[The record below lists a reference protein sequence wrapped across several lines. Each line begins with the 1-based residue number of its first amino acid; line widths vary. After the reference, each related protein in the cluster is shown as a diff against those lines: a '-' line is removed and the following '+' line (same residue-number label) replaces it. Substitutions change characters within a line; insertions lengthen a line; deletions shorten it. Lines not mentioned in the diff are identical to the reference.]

1 MGHIVVGGWI
11 QYFAYVQYMGHTLS
25 NVLVKYYES
34 TVAIFVP
41 YMSNL
46 HSQIY
51 SGLSLI
57 FAILRKFRVRALE
70 AGVNI
75 VFFLS
80 NRSKKVTLGP
90 FFRSKTTKIVY
101 VTKKLFQTQ
110 VGWFQNSLK
119 IAHFLPLLH
128 NVLL

>member
-70 AGVNI
+70 ASVNI
-75 VFFLS
+75 VFFYPIDQ
-80 NRSKKVTLGP
+80 KK
-90 FFRSKTTKIVY
+90 
-101 VTKKLFQTQ
+101 
-110 VGWFQNSLK
+110 SL
-119 IAHFLPLLH
+119 
-128 NVLL
+128 